1 MFDPLLIIIVLLFI
15 ILGLTT
21 HTVVLHMIKNSSN
34 KREGKFF
41 WVYHFIPHWIKVDLT
56 KSKYYGMGTNTIR
69 KYTFMSSY
77 PTVDDEVVKEIASQ
91 LNKMCKGKSERYKA
105 GMILA
110 FVQQNVKY
118 VSDKS
123 QYDYMDYWAI
133 PIQTLVSRKG
143 DCEDTA
149 ILYCS
154 IAYNLGIQ
162 VMFTIV
168 PGHAFASVKQQGLT
182 DIIIDGERWC
192 PMETTSSIPLLGY
205 YHGKKT
211 VTYFAEPSTPT
222 QSFIDTLLKV

>member
-1 MFDPLLIIIVLLFI
+1 MFDPLCIVIVLLFI
-15 ILGLTT
+15 ILGLTI
-21 HTVVLHMIKNSSN
+21 HTVVLHMIKNNSN
-34 KREGKFF
+34 KKEGEFF

-56 KSKYYGMGTNTIR
+56 KSKYYGMGTNTLR

-77 PTVDDEVVKEIASQ
+77 PTVDDEVVKEISSQ
-91 LNKMCKGKSERYKA
+91 LNKMCRRKSERYKA
-105 GMILA
+105 GMVLA

-118 VSDKS
+118 VSDAT
-123 QYDYMDYWAI
+123 QYNNIDYWAI

-154 IAYNLGIQ
+154 IAYNLGIP

-222 QSFIDTLLKV
+222 QSFIDTLRNV